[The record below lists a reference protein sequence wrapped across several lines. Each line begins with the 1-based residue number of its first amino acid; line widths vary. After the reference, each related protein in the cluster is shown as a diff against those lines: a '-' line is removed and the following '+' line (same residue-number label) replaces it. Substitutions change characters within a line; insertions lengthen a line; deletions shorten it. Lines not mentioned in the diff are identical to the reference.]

1 MSTHMNTRREF
12 LQQSGAVAGTTLV
25 AGQTLAQVTQP
36 TAGAPAKDWYD
47 RPMRWM
53 QLAFV
58 EDDPG
63 QYDPKFWLDYFHRC
77 HADAACISAGGC
89 VAFYPT
95 KVPFHYRSKFLA
107 DHDPFGEMLKGCREL
122 GMNVIARTDPH
133 ALHQDVVDAHPE
145 WVAVQAD
152 GTPRRHWADPS
163 LWVSCALGGYNF
175 TFMTD
180 VTIEIVKTYMVDGIF
195 SNRWSGSGMCYCK
208 SCQALFHDYSGHD
221 LPRTTNPLDPVRR
234 QYVLWRENRLFD
246 IWRLWDTEIKKIN
259 PNAAFLANS
268 GGGALSDLDMVSI
281 GNLAPTLFADR
292 QARHGVMAPWSNG
305 KNAKE
310 YAATLGNK
318 AIAGITSVGV
328 EEAYRWKDSVQSGDE
343 IRLWLADGVAHN
355 LRPWVVKFNAKPIDK
370 RWLPVVEKFYGW
382 HYRNQ
387 KYLRNEKSLAEVAIV
402 YSQQTAAYY
411 GGEQA
416 TAKVENHAL
425 GYYQALIE
433 ARVPFDMVHD
443 LLLDAD
449 HVDRYR
455 VLILPNIAAL
465 SDRQCRQLSDY
476 VARGGSLVATHET
489 SLYDEWGARR
499 KDFGLAQLFGVS
511 YDGKVDAQ
519 VHNSYLNVEKDP
531 RDSSFHPLVRGLENA
546 TRIINGVNWVHV
558 KANTPQPYSPL
569 TLVPQYPDL
578 PMEEVYATVPHTDT
592 PGVFI
597 RQSGKGRVVYFPF
610 DIDRTFW
617 EVLSNDHGTVM
628 KNAVAWAF
636 RTEQPLTVTGRG
648 MLDVSLWA
656 QNGSVTAHL
665 VNLTNPMTM
674 KGPVRELVPSPPQKV
689 RVRIPKG
696 KIVKQVKFLVNA
708 AVIPRSTI
716 ANGVVEVDVPP
727 FELNEAVAI
736 DWA

>member
-1 MSTHMNTRREF
+1 MKTRREF

-25 AGQTLAQVTQP
+25 AGAALAQVSQSAA
-36 TAGAPAKDWYD
+36 AGSKDWYS

-63 QYDPKFWLDYFHRC
+63 QYDPKFWLDYFRRC

-95 KVPFHYRSKFLA
+95 KIPLHYRSKFLA
-107 DHDPFGEMLKGCREL
+107 DHDPFGEMVKGCRAL

-133 ALHQDVVDAHPE
+133 ALHQAAVDAHPE

-152 GTPRRHWADPS
+152 GTPRRHWADPT

-175 TFMTD
+175 SFMTD
-180 VTIEIVKTYMVDGIF
+180 VTIEIVETYGVDGVF

-208 SCQALFHDYSGHD
+208 SCQQLFHDYSGHD
-221 LPRTTNPLDPVRR
+221 LPRTANPLDPVRR
-234 QYVLWRENRLFD
+234 QYLLWRDGRLFD
-246 IWRLWDTEIKKIN
+246 LWRLWDTEIKKRN

-292 QARHGVMAPWSNG
+292 QARHGLMAPWSNG

-328 EEAYRWKDSVQSGDE
+328 EEAYRWKDSVQTGDE
-343 IRLWLADGVAHN
+343 IRLWIADGVAHN

-370 RWLPVVEKFYGW
+370 RWMPVVEKFYGW

-411 GGEQA
+411 GADQA
-416 TAKVENHAL
+416 QAKVENHAL
-425 GYYQALIE
+425 GYYQALVE

-443 LLLDAD
+443 QLLDEEKI
-449 HVDRYR
+449 DRYR

-465 SDRQCRQLSDY
+465 SDRQCQKLTEF

-489 SLYDEWGARR
+489 SLYDEWGKRR
-499 KDFGLAQLFGVS
+499 SDFGLAALFGVS
-511 YDGKVDAQ
+511 YDGKVDTQ

-531 RDSSFHPLVRGLENA
+531 RDGSYHPLVRGLENA

-558 KANTPQPYSPL
+558 RPTAPQRYSPL

-578 PMEEVYATVPHTDT
+578 PMEEVYATVPRTNI
-592 PGVFI
+592 PGVYV
-597 RQSGKGRVVYFPF
+597 RESGKGRVVYLPF

-617 EVLSNDHGTVM
+617 EVLANDHGTVM
-628 KNAVAWAF
+628 KNAVAWAVKG
-636 RTEQPLTVTGRG
+636 EQPLTVTGRG
-648 MLDVSLWA
+648 MIDVSLWA
-656 QNGSVTAHL
+656 QKGSVAAHL
-665 VNLTNPMTM
+665 VNLTNPMMM

-696 KIVKQVKFLVNA
+696 QTVKDVKLLVNPL
-708 AVIPRSTI
+708 VPRSSVT
-716 ANGVVEVDVPP
+716 NGVVEVDVPP
-727 FELNEAVAI
+727 FELNEVVAI
-736 DWA
+736 DWV